1 MELLLKDKVA
11 IVTGGSRGIGRA
23 IALRLGQEGA
33 KVAINYSRSDHD
45 AEETKEKLSQ
55 FGIDYLVFKGSVA
68 DQGFAKEM
76 ISEVKRKWK
85 RIDTL
90 VNNAG
95 IIRDRP
101 LLLMPEKDWDDVL
114 NTNLK
119 SMYYTSKAV
128 LSTMIAQRWGRIIN
142 ISSLTAIAGRETQTN
157 YGAAKAGVIGF
168 TKSLAREIGQ
178 YSILVNAIVAGL
190 IDTQMTKKLP
200 REIMAQLKP
209 LIPLGRLG
217 RPEEVAD
224 VVLFL
229 SSDLCSYITGA
240 VLNVSGGEYM

>member
-68 DQGFAKEM
+68 DQEFVKEM
-76 ISEVKRKWK
+76 VSEVKRKWK

-178 YSILVNAIVAGL
+178 YSILVNAIVAGV

>member
-1 MELLLKDKVA
+1 MV
-11 IVTGGSRGIGRA
+11 
-23 IALRLGQEGA
+23 
-33 KVAINYSRSDHD
+33 
-45 AEETKEKLSQ
+45 
-55 FGIDYLVFKGSVA
+55 
-68 DQGFAKEM
+68 
-76 ISEVKRKWK
+76 SEVKRKWK

>member
-23 IALRLGQEGA
+23 IALRLGEEGA

-45 AEETKEKLSQ
+45 AEETKEKLLHSK
-55 FGIDYLVFKGSVA
+55 IEYLVFKGSVTE
-68 DQGFAKEM
+68 QRFVKEM
-76 ISEVKRKWK
+76 VDEVKRRWK
-85 RIDTL
+85 RIDIL

-95 IIRDRP
+95 IIKDRP
-101 LLLMPEKDWDDVL
+101 LLLMSEKDWDDVL
-114 NTNLK
+114 NVNLK
-119 SMYYTSKAV
+119 GMYYTSKAV

-168 TKSLAREIGQ
+168 TKSLAREVGQ
-178 YSILVNAIVAGL
+178 YSILVNTIVAGL

-200 REIMAQLKP
+200 RDILAQLKG

-217 RPEEVAD
+217 KPEEVGN

-229 SSDLCSYITGA
+229 SSELCSYMTGA
-240 VLNVSGGEYM
+240 VLNVSGREYM

>member
-68 DQGFAKEM
+68 DQEFVKEM
-76 ISEVKRKWK
+76 VSEVKRKWK

-209 LIPLGRLG
+209 LIPLGRFG

-224 VVLFL
+224 GVLFL

>member
-68 DQGFAKEM
+68 DQEFVKEM
-76 ISEVKRKWK
+76 VSEVKRKWK

>member
-55 FGIDYLVFKGSVA
+55 FGINYLVFKGSVA
-68 DQGFAKEM
+68 DQEFVKEM
-76 ISEVKRKWK
+76 VSEVKRKWK